1 MENDKKSVDFFLG
14 AVGPGGFR
22 GYFEQL
28 GAEPGIQLYLI
39 KSGPGCGKSTMMRRI
54 AQKAGDPVERIHCS
68 SDPDS
73 LDGVILPR
81 PFAAVLDATAP
92 HTLDPAY
99 PGAAEEVVSLY
110 HTMDTK
116 RLKANRAEIIAL
128 FRRCKCLQGR
138 AARYI
143 SSAAE
148 LLSDSRRTAAGAADM
163 EKAHAYANRL
173 ALRYLPRRG
182 GEGRESIRLLS
193 AVTPQ
198 GHKVFR
204 DTIPALADTLVVF
217 HDEYGACSSLLME
230 TLRRLGL
237 ERGYHVV
244 TCPCPLSE
252 GKIDHLFLPE
262 LRLAFLTSNSWHSM
276 EFPDQKNIHCT
287 RFEAKD
293 RLRCRKKRLR
303 FNRRAAADLLAQA
316 SAMQCEAKA
325 SHDELEAFYGA
336 AVDFSAVDAAAAALN
351 AKLGL

>member
-148 LLSDSRRTAAGAADM
+148 LLADSRRLCKPPGAA
-163 EKAHAYANRL
+163 
-173 ALRYLPRRG
+173 LPAPARG
-182 GEGRESIRLLS
+182 
-193 AVTPQ
+193 
-198 GHKVFR
+198 
-204 DTIPALADTLVVF
+204 
-217 HDEYGACSSLLME
+217 
-230 TLRRLGL
+230 
-237 ERGYHVV
+237 
-244 TCPCPLSE
+244 
-252 GKIDHLFLPE
+252 
-262 LRLAFLTSNSWHSM
+262 
-276 EFPDQKNIHCT
+276 
-287 RFEAKD
+287 
-293 RLRCRKKRLR
+293 
-303 FNRRAAADLLAQA
+303 RRA
-316 SAMQCEAKA
+316 
-325 SHDELEAFYGA
+325 
-336 AVDFSAVDAAAAALN
+336 
-351 AKLGL
+351 

>member
-14 AVGPGGFR
+14 AVGPSGFR

-28 GAEPGIQLYLI
+28 GGEPGIQLYLI
-39 KSGPGCGKSTMMRRI
+39 KSGPGCGKSTMMRKI
-54 AQKAGDPVERIHCS
+54 AQRAPDPVERIHCS

-73 LDGVILPR
+73 LDGVILR
-81 PFAAVLDATAP
+81 APFAAVLDATAP
-92 HTLDPAY
+92 HALDPAY

-110 HTMDTK
+110 HTMDTG
-116 RLKANRAEIIAL
+116 RLKAHREEIIAL
-128 FRRCKCLQGR
+128 FRRCKCLQDR

-143 SSAAE
+143 ASAAG
-148 LLSDSRRTAAGAADM
+148 LLADSRRTAAGAADM
-163 EKAHAYANRL
+163 EKVRAYANRL
-173 ALRYLPRRG
+173 ALRYLPRQG
-182 GEGRESIRLLS
+182 NQGRESIRLLS

-204 DTIPALADTLVVF
+204 DTIPTLADTLVVF

-230 TLRRLGL
+230 TLRRLAL

-252 GKIDHLFLPE
+252 EKIDHLFLPQ
-262 LRLAFLTSNSWHSM
+262 LRLAFLTSNSWHPM
-276 EFPDQKNIHCT
+276 EFEGQKNIHCT
-287 RFEAKD
+287 RFEAKE

-303 FNRRAAADLLAQA
+303 FNRRAAADLLEQA
-316 SAMQCEAKA
+316 SAMQREAKA
-325 SHDELEAFYGA
+325 SHDELERYYGGA
-336 AVDFSAVDAAAAALN
+336 IDFSAVEAAGSALE

>member
-28 GAEPGIQLYLI
+28 GGEPGIQLYLI
-39 KSGPGCGKSTMMRRI
+39 KSGPGCGKSTMMRKI
-54 AQKAGDPVERIHCS
+54 AAKARGPVERVHCS

-73 LDGVILPR
+73 LDGVILTE

-92 HTLDPAY
+92 HALDPAY

-110 HTMDTK
+110 HTMDT
-116 RLKANRAEIIAL
+116 RALKAHRAEIVAL
-128 FRRCKCLQGR
+128 FRRCKCLQDR

-143 SSAAE
+143 ASAAG
-148 LLSDSRRTAAGAADM
+148 LLADSRRTAAGAADL
-163 EKAHAYANRL
+163 EKARAYAGRL

-193 AVTPQ
+193 AVTPK

-204 DTIPALADTLVVF
+204 ETIPALADTLAVF

-230 TLRRLGL
+230 LLRGLAL
-237 ERGYHVV
+237 ERGYHIV

-252 GKIDHLFLPE
+252 DKIDHLFLPE
-262 LRLAFLTSNSWHSM
+262 LRLAFLTSNSWHPM
-276 EFPDQKNIHCT
+276 AFDGQKNIHCT
-287 RFEAKD
+287 RFEAKE

-303 FNRRAAADLLAQA
+303 FNRRAAADLLEQA
-316 SAMQCEAKA
+316 SVMQREAKA
-325 SHDELEAFYGA
+325 SHDELETYYGGAIDFAAVNAVGA
-336 AVDFSAVDAAAAALN
+336 ALER
-351 AKLGL
+351 KLGL

>member
-1 MENDKKSVDFFLG
+1 M
-14 AVGPGGFR
+14 
-22 GYFEQL
+22 
-28 GAEPGIQLYLI
+28 
-39 KSGPGCGKSTMMRRI
+39 
-54 AQKAGDPVERIHCS
+54 
-68 SDPDS
+68 
-73 LDGVILPR
+73 
-81 PFAAVLDATAP
+81 
-92 HTLDPAY
+92 
-99 PGAAEEVVSLY
+99 
-110 HTMDTK
+110 
-116 RLKANRAEIIAL
+116 
-128 FRRCKCLQGR
+128 
-138 AARYI
+138 
-143 SSAAE
+143 
-148 LLSDSRRTAAGAADM
+148 
-163 EKAHAYANRL
+163 
-173 ALRYLPRRG
+173 
-182 GEGRESIRLLS
+182 
-193 AVTPQ
+193 TPQ

-262 LRLAFLTSNSWHSM
+262 LRLAFLTSNSWHPM